1 MRYRSIVL
9 VLLLFCL
16 TTTVSGQESKRDEN
30 QSYVIVPNE
39 LILLVI
45 ASQPEA
51 PIRFEEANLLMSVDG
66 RDLAVTYNLYNSG
79 AKPIRYLAPFMWTS
93 FGTGGTLTGSGP
105 LSGAITGQLIQPGQ
119 TIKKDSNHKIVPL
132 TAELREK
139 LKLRG
144 TVKAMVVLMV
154 KDITFADGT
163 TYSDDSTFKATQS
176 YFEDLSDKMN
186 RLESLKCHR
195 KQK

>member
-1 MRYRSIVL
+1 MRYQSIVL
-9 VLLLFCL
+9 FLLLFCL
-16 TTTVSGQESKRDEN
+16 ANTVSGQESKRHES

-66 RDLAVTYNLYNSG
+66 RDLAVTYKLYNSG
-79 AKPIRYLAPFMWTS
+79 AKPIRYLTPFMWTS

-119 TIKKDSNHKIVPL
+119 TIKEGSNHKIVPL
-132 TAELREK
+132 TA
-139 LKLRG
+139 
-144 TVKAMVVLMV
+144 
-154 KDITFADGT
+154 
-163 TYSDDSTFKATQS
+163 S
-176 YFEDLSDKMN
+176 YAKN
-186 RLESLKCHR
+186 
-195 KQK
+195 